1 MKKVFIIFFI
11 LTLIFFTTFIKN
23 STKKIEDE
31 ILIADENLKDLKK
44 ELGDSKLEFDYL
56 SSAEKLLKFQS
67 MYFEQELIQQDI
79 NLIKKL
85 QITLNGI
92 EVKDFTI
99 SSSNE

>member
-11 LTLIFFTTFIKN
+11 LILIFFTSFIKN

-31 ILIADENLKDLKK
+31 ILIVDENLRDLKK

>member
-1 MKKVFIIFFI
+1 MKKIFIVFFI
-11 LTLIFFTTFIKN
+11 LILIFFTTFIKN

-31 ILIADENLKDLKK
+31 ILIVDENLKDLKK

>member
-31 ILIADENLKDLKK
+31 ILIVDENLKDLKK

-67 MYFEQELIQQDI
+67 TYFEQELIQQDI

-99 SSSNE
+99 NSSNE

>member
-1 MKKVFIIFFI
+1 MKKIFIVLFI
-11 LTLIFFTTFIKN
+11 LILIFFTAFIKN

-99 SSSNE
+99 SSSDE

>member
-1 MKKVFIIFFI
+1 MKKIFIVFFI
-11 LTLIFFTTFIKN
+11 LILIFFTTFIKN

-44 ELGDSKLEFDYL
+44 ELGVSKLEFDYL

-67 MYFEQELIQQDI
+67 TYFEQELIQQDI

-99 SSSNE
+99 SSSDE

>member
-1 MKKVFIIFFI
+1 MKKFSIISLI
-11 LTLIFFTTFIKN
+11 LFLILFTAIIKN

-31 ILIADENLKDLKK
+31 ILIVDENLRDLKK

-99 SSSNE
+99 SSSDE

>member
-31 ILIADENLKDLKK
+31 ILIVDENLRDLKK

>member
-79 NLIKKL
+79 NHIKKL

>member
-1 MKKVFIIFFI
+1 MKKIFIVFFI
-11 LTLIFFTTFIKN
+11 LVLIFFTTFIKN

-44 ELGDSKLEFDYL
+44 ELGVSKLEFDYL

-85 QITLNGI
+85 QITLNGV